1 MIISAC
7 VVSLCRI
14 IALDSVDPEDI
25 TGKMAARNTH
35 SRKALPRAGLC
46 IANGHHH
53 IGSNVSPSLWPAAE
67 AQTLILSGN
76 LPLMSPLFRRLGNL
90 LGLRLHKIRVS
101 KEGEEEESSNILELS
116 DPTSGSNNNKN
127 NKATT
132 DNTKRIMG
140 KSAFL
145 GTSAR
150 HSAEP
155 DGRMGTREELPNG
168 QIMVDLD
175 LEQNVHKYGTS
186 SSNASRRSG
195 TPNEE
200 IGQV

>member
-1 MIISAC
+1 M
-7 VVSLCRI
+7 
-14 IALDSVDPEDI
+14 
-25 TGKMAARNTH
+25 
-35 SRKALPRAGLC
+35 
-46 IANGHHH
+46 
-53 IGSNVSPSLWPAAE
+53 
-67 AQTLILSGN
+67 
-76 LPLMSPLFRRLGNL
+76 
-90 LGLRLHKIRVS
+90 S

-116 DPTSGSNNNKN
+116 DPTSRSNNNKN

-140 KSAFL
+140 NSVFL

-155 DGRMGTREELPNG
+155 DGRMVAREELPNG

-175 LEQNVHKYGTS
+175 LEQNVHKYGTG

-200 IGQV
+200 SICL